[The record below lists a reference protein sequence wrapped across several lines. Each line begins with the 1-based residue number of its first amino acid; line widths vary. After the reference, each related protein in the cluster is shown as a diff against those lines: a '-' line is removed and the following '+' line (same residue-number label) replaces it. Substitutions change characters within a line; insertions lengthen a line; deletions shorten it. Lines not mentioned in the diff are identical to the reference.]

1 MKRQSVIH
9 GSVILMASVIFA
21 KVCGALFR
29 IPLTQM
35 LGGTGMGYFS
45 SAYALFLPVFAL
57 SVTGMNTAVAAM
69 TAEAWAAS
77 DHAMI
82 RIIRSCAFRLFG
94 GIGICGSLLLAFCA
108 EPLCVIILNNPPAA
122 AAVKA
127 LSPTVCICCLSA
139 VLRGSFEGLRSMT
152 PTALS
157 QSAEGMIRVICGV
170 TFCGCV
176 LSGQWQGLVQ
186 EDNPTAAGAAAAV
199 FGVTVSAL
207 AGLILLFC
215 FPFPVTKGG
224 STHIGRR
231 TVYRRLI
238 RILIPVAI
246 SSLITNLTTL
256 TDVFTVL
263 RCLTDVIL
271 KAPQRFGY
279 TSSPTPA
286 EAAETANFLYGAFS
300 GLAVT
305 VFNLV
310 PSVTNMMGKS
320 VLPAFTEACT
330 QKDSAAMERHART
343 ALSGTA
349 FLALPAGMGIFVLA
363 EPILTLLFPKRIAE
377 VAAAAPP
384 LMILGI
390 AVIFLAMTHPIFSM
404 LQAAGRADL
413 TVRIMLWGAAAKI
426 LGNLVLLRMEA
437 VHLNGAAIAT
447 LLCYMVTL
455 FRASAV
461 LKQQTRLSLSLM
473 QICGRPLLAGIL
485 CAAAAKTVYQLLAD
499 MGSAAALLLG
509 IGAGGMIY
517 LLSMWLMRRKTS
529 A

>member
-1 MKRQSVIH
+1 MKRQSVML

-21 KVCGALFR
+21 KLCGALFR
-29 IPLTQM
+29 IPLTGM

-69 TAEAWAAS
+69 TAEARAAE

-82 RIIRSCAFRLFG
+82 RTIRSCAFRLFG
-94 GIGICGSLLLAFCA
+94 GIGICGSLMLFFCA
-108 EPLCVIILNNPPAA
+108 EPLCIRLLENPPAA
-122 AAVKA
+122 AAVQA

-139 VLRGSFEGLRSMT
+139 VLRGSFEGLRNMT
-152 PTALS
+152 PTAIS
-157 QSAEGMIRVICGV
+157 QSAEGIVRVICGV
-170 TFCGCV
+170 TFCSCV
-176 LSGQWQGLVQ
+176 LSGQWHRFLPD
-186 EDNPTAAGAAAAV
+186 DNSLAAGAAAAV

-215 FPFPVTKGG
+215 FPFPVTRGG
-224 STHIGRR
+224 SRQICRKNI
-231 TVYRRLI
+231 YRRLI

-246 SSLITNLTTL
+246 SSLVTNLTTL

-263 RCLTDVIL
+263 RCLTQVICA
-271 KAPQRFGY
+271 APQRFGY
-279 TSSPTPA
+279 LSPPTQA

-320 VLPAFTEACT
+320 VLPAFTEAYT
-330 QKDSAAMERHART
+330 QKDQKAMEQHART

-349 FLALPAGMGIFVLA
+349 FMAIPAGMGIFVLA
-363 EPILTLLFPKRIAE
+363 EPILTLLFPNRTAE
-377 VAAAAPP
+377 VTAAAPP

-390 AVIFLAMTHPIFSM
+390 AVIFLALTHPIFSM
-404 LQAAGRADL
+404 LQAAGHADL
-413 TVRIMLWGAAAKI
+413 TVRIMLWGTAVKI

-455 FRASAV
+455 FRACAV
-461 LKQQTRLSLSLM
+461 LKQQTQLSLSYI
-473 QICGRPLLAGIL
+473 QICGRPLFAGIL
-485 CAAAAKTVYQLLAD
+485 CAVTAKTVYHLLLD
-499 MGSAAALLLG
+499 MGNALPLICGIAAG
-509 IGAGGMIY
+509 SMIY
-517 LLSMWLMRRKTS
+517 LLTIWLMRRKKS